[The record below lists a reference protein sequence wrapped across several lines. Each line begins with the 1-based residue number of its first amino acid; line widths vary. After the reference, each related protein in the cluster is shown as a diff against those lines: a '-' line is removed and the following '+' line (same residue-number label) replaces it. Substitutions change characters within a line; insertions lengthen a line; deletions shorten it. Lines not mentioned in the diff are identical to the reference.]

1 MNLTVT
7 AKQINEITNEK
18 QFKEELC
25 EFLNFVIDEEI
36 DKGDNMNTELIDGCI
51 DALDEL
57 QSENTA
63 PALKI
68 LLTEKDIL
76 KYCRKAAKTNGTS
89 RARAAVAACLIV
101 ILSGAAVLNANP
113 ALAQQ
118 TKDFFS
124 KIIYELGITAGN
136 SIGAD
141 DENISSIYAVFPE
154 DMQFTV
160 ESEND
165 ISLDDIK
172 IYAVYKSNAEKE
184 VDIDDCTV
192 KTVREKSN
200 ISVIIAYRGC
210 AVSLTY
216 TIEG

>member
-1 MNLTVT
+1 MSFTVT
-7 AKQINEITNEK
+7 AKQVNEITNEK
-18 QFKEELC
+18 KFREELC
-25 EFLNFVIDEEI
+25 GFLNSIIDEEI
-36 DKGDNMNTELIDGCI
+36 KKGDNMNAELIDRCI

-68 LLTEKDIL
+68 VLTEKDIL
-76 KYCRKAAKTNGTS
+76 KYCRKAAKMHS
-89 RARAAVAACLIV
+89 AKHARAAVAACLII
-101 ILSGAAVLNANP
+101 ILSGATVLNANP

-124 KIIYELGITAGN
+124 RIIYELGITAEN

-160 ESEND
+160 KSESD

-172 IYAVYKSNAEKE
+172 IYAVYKNSAEKE

-192 KTVREKSN
+192 KTVRENSN

-210 AVSLTY
+210 ALSLTY
-216 TIEG
+216 TLER

>member
-25 EFLNFVIDEEI
+25 EFLSLVIDEEI
-36 DKGDNMNTELIDGCI
+36 DKGDNMDTELIDGCI

-63 PALKI
+63 KALKI

-76 KYCRKAAKTNGTS
+76 KYCRKASKIHRAKH
-89 RARAAVAACLIV
+89 ARAAAAACLII

-124 KIIYELGITAGN
+124 RIIYELGITAESSN
-136 SIGAD
+136 NAD

-160 ESEND
+160 KSEND

-172 IYAVYKSNAEKE
+172 IYAVYKNSSEKE
-184 VDIDDCTV
+184 VDINDCTV
-192 KTVREKSN
+192 KTVRENSD

-216 TIEG
+216 TLEG